1 LGQLDADLVGK
12 LCLLMVALL
21 WGSYN
26 PMLKVLYAQDGPPG
40 PVAVMLFRGVIQ
52 AGVLLAAYT
61 WATRGT
67 SNDGSQEAGDSQQ
80 QQQQMAAA
88 AAAEQQPG
96 SSSGGLA
103 GWWADQASN
112 VPFTAIAAS
121 ELGLWLFMATGIQT
135 VGLQLTTA
143 TRAGFLIQATA
154 LLTPLLASFSG
165 QKPSRNVWIGCM
177 IALAGCLC
185 IAADASAVDADD
197 AAAFSLAGDAA
208 ILSSAFFFSLATVRL
223 GTYARAIPA
232 VELAAAKSL
241 VLGGIAVGTFGVAA
255 AALAAE
261 GAPLSD
267 LWPGYDNPLSWGIM
281 IWSALGPGAAAAFLH
296 AKGQSVVPPA
306 DAQVIFST
314 TPLWSVAFAFLLLGG
329 EPLSS
334 YTVAGGAAVV
344 AAGVVASR
352 KEEGAD
358 DKNGKQA

>member
-1 LGQLDADLVGK
+1 
-12 LCLLMVALL
+12 
-21 WGSYN
+21 
-26 PMLKVLYAQDGPPG
+26 
-40 PVAVMLFRGVIQ
+40 
-52 AGVLLAAYT
+52 
-61 WATRGT
+61 
-67 SNDGSQEAGDSQQ
+67 
-80 QQQQMAAA
+80 
-88 AAAEQQPG
+88 
-96 SSSGGLA
+96 
-103 GWWADQASN
+103 
-112 VPFTAIAAS
+112 
-121 ELGLWLFMATGIQT
+121 